1 MNKII
6 LLICVVFTQ
15 MIWAQAQTNDYKITY
30 KRFEGNRKRDAIL
43 YVKEN
48 QPTVMHDIITS
59 TVPIKVIKDT
69 TYINENGAT
78 IMKGGSGSTDY
89 SKYADEYMKIDQAT
103 HKIEMIKNISRKNI
117 LVTDQVN
124 YSWKITNETKQIQS
138 FTCYKAITAF
148 RSNTFEAWF
157 TPDIPINA
165 GPWKWYGL
173 PGLILEATDK
183 DQSVVFKVE
192 KVEKLTDD
200 IPFPSKGLTK
210 ITLPQYF
217 KKVDEA
223 RDALLASYSND
234 NRGTTVTVTKLGR
247 FGLERVY
254 EWEEEAKK

>member
-157 TPDIPINA
+157 TPNIPINA

>member
-1 MNKII
+1 MNKIL
-6 LLICVVFTQ
+6 LLICVVFSQ

-30 KRFEGNRKRDAIL
+30 KRFEGNRKRDAVL

-78 IMKGGSGSTDY
+78 VWKSGTGTTDY
-89 SKYADEYMKIDQAT
+89 SKYSDEYIKVDAT
-103 HKIEMIKNISRKNI
+103 DNTMEMIRDIKKKFF
-117 LVTDQVN
+117 LVTDALN
-124 YSWKITNETKQIQS
+124 YSWKITNETKQIQN
-138 FTCYKAITAF
+138 FTCYKATTAF
-148 RSNTFEAWF
+148 RGNTFDVWF

-183 DQSVVFKVE
+183 DQSVVLKVE
-192 KVEKLTDD
+192 KVEKLTED
-200 IPFPSKGLTK
+200 IPFPSKGLAK

-217 KKVDEA
+217 KKWKEA
-223 RDALLASYSND
+223 DDAFMASMND
-234 NRGTTVTVTKLGR
+234 RNFKVTSTVLGR

>member
-6 LLICVVFTQ
+6 LLICVVFSQ
-15 MIWAQAQTNDYKITY
+15 MLWGQAQTNDYKITY
-30 KRFEGNRKRDAIL
+30 KRFEGNLKRDAVL

-48 QPTVMHDIITS
+48 QPTVMHDVITS

-89 SKYADEYMKIDQAT
+89 SKYADEYMKIDHAT
-103 HKIEMIKNISRKNI
+103 HKIEMIKNISKKNI
-117 LVTDQVN
+117 LVTDQLN
-124 YSWKITNETKQIQS
+124 YSWQITNETKQIKN
-138 FTCYKAITAF
+138 FTCYKATTAF
-148 RSNTFEAWF
+148 RGNTFEAWF

-165 GPWKWYGL
+165 GPWKWHGL

-192 KVEKLTDD
+192 KIEKLTDE
-200 IPFPSKGLTK
+200 IPFHSRNLTK
-210 ITLPQYF
+210 VTLQQYF